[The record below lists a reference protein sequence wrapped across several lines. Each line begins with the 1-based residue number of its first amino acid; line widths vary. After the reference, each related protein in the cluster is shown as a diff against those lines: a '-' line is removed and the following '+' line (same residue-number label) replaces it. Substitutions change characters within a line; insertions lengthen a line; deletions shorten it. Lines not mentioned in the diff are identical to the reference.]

1 MHLIDG
7 RNERNLVTWVQE
19 TWMEWVGDAKIN
31 GPNDLRQFWYIS
43 VNVCMHTC
51 DIFIYVYMH
60 GFIYMCFDSLFFPFK
75 FQLCI

>member
-31 GPNDLRQFWYIS
+31 GPDDLRQFW
-43 VNVCMHTC
+43 
-51 DIFIYVYMH
+51 
-60 GFIYMCFDSLFFPFK
+60 
-75 FQLCI
+75 